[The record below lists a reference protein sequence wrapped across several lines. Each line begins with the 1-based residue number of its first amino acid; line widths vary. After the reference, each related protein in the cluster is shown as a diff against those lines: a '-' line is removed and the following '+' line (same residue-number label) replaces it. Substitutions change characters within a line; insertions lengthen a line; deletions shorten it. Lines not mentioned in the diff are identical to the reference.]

1 MRVNENILI
10 SSLTTMRLGG
20 PARYVLEVETPAEV
34 ADAYG
39 FAAQFGLP
47 VFVLG
52 YGANTLGHDDGFN
65 GVIIINRMR
74 GIEVVTGGRNTSSE
88 DRKLG
93 RAPLS
98 VSEEEVFDQD
108 PSHTTIKVMG
118 GEYWDNVVEFACER
132 GLTGIEA
139 LSKIPGLACAAP
151 VQNIG
156 AYGQQISDT
165 LTEAEVYDSYA
176 GTYKTLSRNDLQFS
190 YRHSILN
197 TSEKGRYFI
206 ISITLELKKGA
217 MQPPFYNSIER
228 YIKEHDLVEITP
240 KSIRNVVSILRADKL
255 PDPMEKAS
263 SGSFFHNIYLT
274 DAEAEIAEAKNY
286 PLHRGPDGNKLNSA
300 WLIEQCGFK
309 GKLLHGIR
317 VSDKA
322 PLVLINE
329 SAKSFNDLAHARDE
343 IASSVY
349 DKFGYWLKQEPVE
362 IINPPVK
369 PGMFANGAKQ

>member
-74 GIEVVTGGRNTSSE
+74 GIEVVTGGR
-88 DRKLG
+88 
-93 RAPLS
+93 
-98 VSEEEVFDQD
+98 
-108 PSHTTIKVMG
+108 IKVMG

-132 GLTGIEA
+132 DLTGIEA
-139 LSKIPGLACAAP
+139 LSKIPGLASAAP

-165 LTEAEVYDSYA
+165 LTEAEVYDSYT

-197 TSEKGRYFI
+197 TSEKGRYFV

>member
-39 FAAQFGLP
+39 FAAQFNLP
-47 VFVLG
+47 TFILG

-74 GIEVVTGGRNTSSE
+74 GIEVVTGGR
-88 DRKLG
+88 
-93 RAPLS
+93 
-98 VSEEEVFDQD
+98 
-108 PSHTTIKVMG
+108 IKIMG
-118 GEYWDNVVEFACER
+118 GEYWDNVVEYACER

-139 LSKIPGLACAAP
+139 LSKIPGLVSAAP

-165 LTEAEVYDSYA
+165 LKEIDVYDSYT
-176 GTYKTLSRNDLQFS
+176 GTFKTLSHDDLQFT

-197 TSEKGRYFI
+197 TSEKGRYFV
-206 ISITLELKKGA
+206 ISVTLELNEGK
-217 MQPPFYNSIER
+217 MQRPFYNSIER
-228 YIKEHDLVEITP
+228 YINEHDLADLSP
-240 KSIRNVVSILRADKL
+240 KGIRNIVSIIRANKL
-255 PDPMEKAS
+255 PDPMDKAS

-274 DAEAEIAEAKNY
+274 DAEAEIAESKNY
-286 PLHRGPDGNKLNSA
+286 PLHRGDDGNKLSSA

-317 VSDKA
+317 VSEKA

-329 SAKSFNDLAHARDE
+329 SAKSFNDLAKARDE
-343 IASSVY
+343 IISKVY
-349 DKFGYWLKQEPVE
+349 DEFGYWLKQEPVE
-362 IINPPVK
+362 IINPPIK
-369 PGMFANGAKQ
+369 PGMFTPGVNQ